1 MATADQ
7 SPRQYKGI
15 LSRWR
20 RAEERFAAILLILYT
35 LAVAVSVA
43 ARVVSGVDQ
52 EMAGLMFA
60 INYGWVVASYT
71 AGLVAA
77 LALLLLAAALID
89 PIFRPYAPIL
99 ARISAFAL
107 SGAALFGGLG
117 AVNGLGLAVLDL
129 LYYGGGGGPPYQA
142 IYLSDDG
149 GLATY
154 IVLEPLRALAG
165 KVGFTFSG
173 LALLSLGGLM
183 ALTGALPRWVGGLG
197 LLVGAL
203 MFFIWYDDAAILH
216 RVGGGLYLLWLAI
229 VAGCLLFRGTANP
242 DGEGK
247 GNAA

>member
-15 LSRWR
+15 LSRR
-20 RAEERFAAILLILYT
+20 RREAERFAAILLILYT

-77 LALLLLAAALID
+77 FLTLMAAGLIG
-89 PIFRPYAPIL
+89 PIFGPYAPIL
-99 ARISAFAL
+99 AKISVYAL
-107 SGAALFGGLG
+107 LGAALFGGLG
-117 AVNGLGLAVLDL
+117 ALNGLVLAVSDL
-129 LYYGGGGGPPYQA
+129 LLARGGPPFQA

-149 GLATY
+149 GLASY
-154 IVLEPLRALAG
+154 IVLEPMRVLAG

-173 LALLSLGGLM
+173 LVLLSLGGLM
-183 ALTGALPRWVGGLG
+183 VLTGTLPRWLGGLG

-216 RVGGGLYLLWLAI
+216 RIGGGLYLIWLLL
-229 VAGCLLFRGTANP
+229 VAGGLLFRGTANP
-242 DGEGK
+242 DTEGK
-247 GNAA
+247 GNNA